1 MYSELVQIKGKI
13 DFTKTYVMFYLINFI
28 DMFQTSWDRV
38 QQKTWK
44 VVKCF
49 KKNLFGIFHRETGY
63 LVTGDSIM
71 IGMEGAP
78 RKAQPFT
85 SENVFDH
92 FFF

>member
-49 KKNLFGIFHRETGY
+49 KKKTCLEYFTGKR
-63 LVTGDSIM
+63 VIW
-71 IGMEGAP
+71 
-78 RKAQPFT
+78 
-85 SENVFDH
+85 
-92 FFF
+92 

>member
-49 KKNLFGIFHRETGY
+49 KKKLVWNISQGNRLFGNR
-63 LVTGDSIM
+63 
-71 IGMEGAP
+71 
-78 RKAQPFT
+78 
-85 SENVFDH
+85 
-92 FFF
+92 

>member
-1 MYSELVQIKGKI
+1 MMYSKLVQIKGKI

-49 KKNLFGIFHRETGY
+49 KKLVWNISQGNRLFGNR
-63 LVTGDSIM
+63 
-71 IGMEGAP
+71 
-78 RKAQPFT
+78 R
-85 SENVFDH
+85 
-92 FFF
+92 

>member
-49 KKNLFGIFHRETGY
+49 KKKLVWNISQGNGLFGNR
-63 LVTGDSIM
+63 
-71 IGMEGAP
+71 
-78 RKAQPFT
+78 
-85 SENVFDH
+85 
-92 FFF
+92 

>member
-28 DMFQTSWDRV
+28 DIFQTSWDRV

-49 KKNLFGIFHRETGY
+49 LKKNMFGTFHRETGY
-63 LVTGDSIM
+63 LVTDSIM
-71 IGMEGAP
+71 MG
-78 RKAQPFT
+78 
-85 SENVFDH
+85 
-92 FFF
+92 

>member
-13 DFTKTYVMFYLINFI
+13 DFTKTYVMFSLINFI

-49 KKNLFGIFHRETGY
+49 KKKLVWNISQGNGLFG
-63 LVTGDSIM
+63 
-71 IGMEGAP
+71 
-78 RKAQPFT
+78 
-85 SENVFDH
+85 N
-92 FFF
+92 